1 MATRRQRKQGDGG
14 GGDGGDGGKSVAA
27 KRAARPAAER
37 SAQSETERAARADK
51 VESEK
56 AEAEKVELTKR
67 PARLQDATLPLVVV
81 NPTSA
86 NGATGRA
93 WPRLASE
100 LRTHFGAFAVA
111 FTERAGHAR
120 EIAEG
125 EARAGRKFL
134 IACGGDG
141 TVSEVAN
148 GILASGADAELG
160 LLPSGT
166 GGDFRRTLR
175 VPRRDADAAAALR
188 AGRTVEIDAGRV
200 EYQNPAGARESR
212 YFVNVASC
220 GMGGEVIRRVKQ
232 EGSEWL
238 PAALPHALGGRA
250 AFAAAAVRA
259 SLSYERPA
267 VAVSI
272 DGGPERRLS
281 ITNFCVANARYFGG
295 GMKIA
300 PGAKL
305 TDGRFDVVAVGDLNT
320 PAILANSYKL
330 YLGLHLGMREVGHA
344 LAARVSVR
352 AAGAEKILLEVD
364 GELVGTLPA
373 DFEILPRALRVRCA

>member
-1 MATRRQRKQGDGG
+1 M
-14 GGDGGDGGKSVAA
+14 
-27 KRAARPAAER
+27 RAARRDKKGGGKGDGRGAPER
-37 SAQSETERAARADK
+37 VARSEK

-56 AEAEKVELTKR
+56 VEPTKRQKVEPARR
-67 PARLQDATLPLVVV
+67 PARAVDPALPLVVV

-100 LRTHFGAFAVA
+100 LRAHFGAFAVA

-120 EIAEG
+120 EIAES
-125 EARAGRKFL
+125 ESRAGRKFL

-175 VPRRDADAAAALR
+175 VPRRAADAAAALR
-188 AGRTVEIDAGRV
+188 TGRTVRIDAGRV
-200 EYQNPAGARESR
+200 EFQNWEGGRESR
-212 YFVNVASC
+212 FFVNVASC
-220 GMGGEVIRRVKQ
+220 GMGGEVIRRVKR
-232 EGSEWL
+232 EGSDWL

-259 SLSYERPA
+259 SLSYERPT
-267 VAVSI
+267 VVVNL
-272 DGGPERRLS
+272 DGAPARRLA

-300 PGAKL
+300 PDAKL
-305 TDGRFDVVAVGDLNT
+305 TDGRFDVVAVGDLST
-320 PAILANSYKL
+320 PAILANSYRL
-330 YLGLHLGMREVGHA
+330 YLGTHLGMREVGHA
-344 LAARVSVR
+344 LAARVAVR

-364 GELVGTLPA
+364 GELVGHLPA
-373 DFEILPRALRVRCA
+373 DFELLPRALRVRVPA

>member
-1 MATRRQRKQGDGG
+1 MSMRRRDEKSSGDKSPRDSGG
-14 GGDGGDGGKSVAA
+14 V
-27 KRAARPAAER
+27 AER
-37 SAQSETERAARADK
+37 IARSENVGLTGRKRG
-51 VESEK
+51 
-56 AEAEKVELTKR
+56 ELTKR
-67 PARLQDATLPLVVV
+67 LARDSPLPLVVV
-81 NPTSA
+81 NKTSA
-86 NGATGRA
+86 GGATGRA

-100 LRTHFGAFAVA
+100 LSAHFGPFAVA
-111 FTERAGHAR
+111 FTEHAGHAR
-120 EIAEG
+120 EIAER
-125 EARAGRKFL
+125 EASAGREFL

-166 GGDFRRTLR
+166 GGDFRRSLR

-188 AGRTVEIDAGRV
+188 TGRTVRIDAGRV
-200 EYQNPAGARESR
+200 EFSNPNGERESR
-212 YFVNVASC
+212 FFVNVASC

-232 EGSEWL
+232 EGPDWL

-250 AFAAAAVRA
+250 AFAAAAARA
-259 SLSYERPA
+259 SLSYERPTIS
-267 VAVSI
+267 VRL
-272 DGGPERRLS
+272 DGRPERRLA

-300 PGAKL
+300 PAAKL

-330 YLGLHLGMREVGHA
+330 YLGTHLGMREVAHA

-352 AAGAEKILLEVD
+352 APGAERILLEVD

-373 DFEILPRALRVRCA
+373 DFEILPRALRVRVPA